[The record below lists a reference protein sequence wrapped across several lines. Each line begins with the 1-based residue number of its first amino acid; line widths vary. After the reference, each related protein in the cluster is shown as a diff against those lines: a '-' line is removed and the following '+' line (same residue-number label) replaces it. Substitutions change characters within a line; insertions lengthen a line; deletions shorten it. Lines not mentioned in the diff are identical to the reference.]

1 MTDVAPL
8 SADTV
13 AILLLCGH
21 FGEKP
26 AGVKPLTPAEF
37 HGFAL
42 WLEDKGLALGALV
55 EGDPERVSQG
65 RRDTPL
71 SLDRVAALLDRAG
84 QLSQAMEKWLREGI
98 WVISEKDAD
107 YPARLGDRLRSAGS
121 PLLFGA
127 GPRAVLGHG
136 GVCIVGSRDSA
147 KAGLAFAR
155 SLGAKC
161 GSQDL
166 TVVSGYMRGVNR
178 EAVAAAL
185 ASGGTAVY
193 VLSDSLEKALAQ
205 KRNREALESGALVLV
220 TPFSPGTRFSVANA
234 MRSSKYQYTLADL
247 AVIVETRQ
255 HGGVWSGA
263 DENRNEG
270 WVPAFVRAGEDM
282 APGNTALLHLGLR
295 PITQEDVDGCAD
307 IRDCFLAR
315 SSASV
320 DSEGVDVPGSPP
332 NLYAVF
338 LTELESFAAVAPR
351 TEAEIVEHFG
361 LERAQARAW
370 LKRAQGDGRIG
381 KSSRPARYGP
391 VGE

>member
-1 MTDVAPL
+1 M
-8 SADTV
+8 
-13 AILLLCGH
+13 
-21 FGEKP
+21 
-26 AGVKPLTPAEF
+26 
-37 HGFAL
+37 
-42 WLEDKGLALGALV
+42 
-55 EGDPERVSQG
+55 
-65 RRDTPL
+65 
-71 SLDRVAALLDRAG
+71 AALLGRAG
-84 QLSQAMEKWLREGI
+84 ELSQALEKWLRAGI

-121 PLLFGA
+121 PLIFGA
-127 GPRAVLGHG
+127 GPRAVLGQG

-178 EAVAAAL
+178 EAVSAAL
-185 ASGGTAVY
+185 VAGGKAVY

-205 KRNREALESGALVLV
+205 KRNREALASGALALV
-220 TPFSPGTRFSVANA
+220 TPFSPDTRFSVANA
-234 MRSSKYQYTLADL
+234 MRANKYQYAIADL

-270 WVPAFVRAGEDM
+270 WVPAFVRTGDDM

-295 PITQEDVDGCAD
+295 PITQEDVDGCED

-315 SSASV
+315 SSASA
-320 DSEGVDVPGSPP
+320 DILGSRP
-332 NLYAVF
+332 NLYVVF
-338 LTELESFAAVAPR
+338 LTELESFTAATPR

-370 LKRAQGDGRIG
+370 LKRALSDGRIG
-381 KSSRPARYGP
+381 KSGKPARYGP

>member
-8 SADTV
+8 SADTA

-55 EGDPERVSQG
+55 EGDPERVFQG

-71 SLDRVAALLDRAG
+71 SLDRVAALLGRAD
-84 QLSQAMEKWLREGI
+84 QLSQVMEKWLREGI

-185 ASGGTAVY
+185 AAGGTAVY

-205 KRNREALESGALVLV
+205 KRNREALASGALSLV

-234 MRSSKYQYTLADL
+234 MRSSKYQYALADV

-295 PITQEDVDGCAD
+295 PITQEDVDGCQD

-315 SSASV
+315 SSVSA
-320 DSEGVDVPGSPP
+320 DSEGVDVPGSHP

-338 LTELESFAAVAPR
+338 LTELESFAAAAPR
-351 TEAEIVEHFG
+351 TEAEIVDHFG

-381 KSSRPARYGP
+381 KSGSPARYGP
-391 VGE
+391 VRE